1 MSDGGA
7 RSTSPPPW
15 AVVLGASSGTGAA
28 IAETVA
34 RRRGWNIF
42 GVHRGNWPD
51 GAEAVQAAVE
61 GAGARCEMWI
71 HDAGTAAA
79 AEAGAERLAEIAGPG
94 GVGLLVHSLASTA
107 VGRLAI
113 DTPVAP
119 RQLEA
124 SFDRMAHS
132 FVYWTRALHA
142 RGLLAP
148 GAQILGLS
156 NLMTEALVRNT
167 AVISATKAALEMY
180 VRHLAMELG
189 PQGYRVNLL
198 KFGLVVTEAARCTF
212 PDEIFDRLVEVM
224 TRASHTR
231 RLLQMQEVADFVDHL
246 AGPEARW
253 FNGATIDFNGGE
265 PLTFFDALMHP
276 ED

>member
-1 MSDGGA
+1 MSEAGAESGGA
-7 RSTSPPPW
+7 PRW

-28 IAETVA
+28 IAETIA
-34 RRRGWNIF
+34 RRRRWHVF
-42 GVHRGNWPD
+42 GVHRGNWPE
-51 GAEAVQAAVE
+51 GAAAVQGAVE
-61 GAGARCEMWI
+61 GAGARCEMWV
-71 HDAGTAAA
+71 HDAGTATA
-79 AEAGAERLAEIAGPG
+79 AEEGAERLAEVAGPAS
-94 GVGLLVHSLASTA
+94 VGLLVHSLASTA

-113 DTPVAP
+113 DEAVAP
-119 RQLEA
+119 RQIEA

-132 FVYWTRALHA
+132 FVYWTRALYR

-189 PQGYRVNLL
+189 PEGYRVNLL

-212 PDEIFDRLVEVM
+212 PDAVFDRLVEVM

-231 RLLQMQEVADFVDHL
+231 RLLDLQEVADFVDHL